1 MDVLGEGQ
9 RASGE
14 GRRQCQMRGLEALGS
29 ENRCSERLGGWPPP
43 TALGCLRMCAHG
55 RASACVRVYVRLGE
69 PGRGNRGGGGV
80 WSRGEEEGCR
90 VSLRDPVAKMELWL
104 LDSHRVIGWLW
115 AGLGMPVRNSHA
127 HPPAPP
133 SCFGIPWAWP
143 GFPGQQGFF
152 PRGRLFSHTAGRGW
166 GSKD

>member
-14 GRRQCQMRGLEALGS
+14 GRRQCQMRGAEALGS
-29 ENRCSERLGGWPPP
+29 ENRGARRGWEAGSPP
-43 TALGCLRMCAHG
+43 TALGACACARTG
-55 RASACVRVYVRLGE
+55 ARACVRVRVHVRLGGQ
-69 PGRGNRGGGGV
+69 GRRRCVEQRRG
-80 WSRGEEEGCR
+80 EGCR

-133 SCFGIPWAWP
+133 SCFGILLSLAWVP
-143 GFPGQQGFF
+143 RDSKAFFQGVGFF
-152 PRGRLFSHTAGRGW
+152 RTAGRGW

>member
-14 GRRQCQMRGLEALGS
+14 GRRQCQMTGAEALGS
-29 ENRCSERLGGWPPP
+29 ENRCSERLGSRLP
-43 TALGCLRMCAHG
+43 THCAGCLRMCA
-55 RASACVRVYVRLGE
+55 RVRVHVRLGGGAGE
-69 PGRGNRGGGGV
+69 QGRRWCVEQRRG
-80 WSRGEEEGCR
+80 EGCR

-133 SCFGIPWAWP
+133 SCFGILLSLAWVP
-143 GFPGQQGFF
+143 RDSKAFFQGVGFF
-152 PRGRLFSHTAGRGW
+152 RTAGRGW